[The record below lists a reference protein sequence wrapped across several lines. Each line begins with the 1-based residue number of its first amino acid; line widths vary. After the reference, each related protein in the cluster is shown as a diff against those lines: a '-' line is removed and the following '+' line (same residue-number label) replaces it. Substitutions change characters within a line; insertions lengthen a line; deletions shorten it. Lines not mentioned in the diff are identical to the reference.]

1 VTDPIDDLDLLDDDL
16 EGDETDL
23 FGLGLNIEPSPIDA
37 DLTAIRTERD
47 NLANAIERAA
57 AHLNPSATKLPA
69 WAEGSPK

>member
-1 VTDPIDDLDLLDDDL
+1 MTDPIDDLDLLGDEL

-23 FGLGLNIEPSPIDA
+23 FGLGLEPTPIDA
-37 DLTAIRTERD
+37 DLATIRAERD